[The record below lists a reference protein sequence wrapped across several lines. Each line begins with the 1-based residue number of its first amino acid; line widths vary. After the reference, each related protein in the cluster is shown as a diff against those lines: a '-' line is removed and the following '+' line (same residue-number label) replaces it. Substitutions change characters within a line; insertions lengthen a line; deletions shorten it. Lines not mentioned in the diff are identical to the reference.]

1 VLTSVNSGARNAP
14 LKKKKSNQP
23 NDNYKVSLCNHW
35 LLDGVCHFNE
45 DCHFAHGEEEINDRS
60 VRKKLSSEFFASSQ
74 RENPL
79 YLITYQSSTHPITT
93 YHASFQSNDALNDVD
108 VVDPT
113 RNRMDA
119 PLKLP
124 YPLATTRLAYFVFQA
139 PDLRSLAV
147 SKRRG
152 SV

>member
-1 VLTSVNSGARNAP
+1 MLTSVNSGARNAP

-45 DCHFAHGEEEINDRS
+45 DCHFAHGEEEINDRF
-60 VRKKLSSEFFASSQ
+60 VLLNDLLPLS
-74 RENPL
+74 ENNIFS
-79 YLITYQSSTHPITT
+79 LITYQSLTHPITT
-93 YHASFQSNDALNDVD
+93 YHVSFQSNDALNDVD

-152 SV
+152 SLL

>member
-1 VLTSVNSGARNAP
+1 MLTNVSSGLRNAP

-60 VRKKLSSEFFASSQ
+60 VRKNKNLSFQPPFREKITQ
-74 RENPL
+74 RIIPN
-79 YLITYQSSTHPITT
+79 Y
-93 YHASFQSNDALNDVD
+93 ASFQSNDALNDVD

-152 SV
+152 